1 MELGGIHHLAL
12 KTSKVEALAAFYTD
26 VLGLAEVRRFTNDRG
41 VRSLWLD
48 VGRGGIL
55 MIERSDAACAGT
67 AGPLSDGTGDP
78 KARFTHDPPGL
89 HLVALAMRAED
100 RAAWRGHLEAK
111 GAVIVHETAYT
122 LYVLDPDG
130 NRVGL
135 SSYPEPS
142 A

>member
-12 KTSKVEALAAFYTD
+12 KTSDVERLAAFYTG
-26 VLGLAEVRRFTNDRG
+26 VLGLTELRRFTNDRG
-41 VRSLWLD
+41 VRSIWLAL
-48 VGRGGIL
+48 GTSIL

-67 AGPLSDGTGDP
+67 SGPLSDGTGDP
-78 KARFTHDPPGL
+78 KARFIHDPPGL
-89 HLVALAMRAED
+89 HLAALSMAPAD
-100 RAAWRGHLEAK
+100 RAAWRARFE
-111 GAVIVHETAYT
+111 GAGLGIVHETAYT